1 VLTCALAVTG
11 AAIAG
16 CGGMPIP
23 RPSASAPASAPVKSP
38 SASASADPPRTP
50 APTEASTAA
59 ACVAQEYGRMTQAQ
73 RVGQLFL
80 VGVSGDTAGPLTE
93 AALRQYHFGSLLLGS
108 NTAAGVAGVGAAT
121 TVMQSLAT
129 DANTGG
135 ARFFIA
141 ANQEGGQIQPLTGSG
156 FSTMP
161 SALTQGSWSVATL
174 RQQAKTW
181 GGELAAAGVNLNL
194 APVMDVVPPGQAAS
208 NAPIGQLDREFGFD
222 PAGNGAHGVAFIQGM
237 AQAGVATTAKHF
249 PGLGRVTG
257 NTDFT
262 SNVVDSVTTASDPY
276 LDSFR
281 DAIDAG
287 VPFVMVAEATY
298 TRIDPS
304 SLAVFSPVIMRLLR
318 SDLGFGGVI
327 VSDDLGHARAVAAIP
342 AGQRAISFLSAG
354 GDLVTSQTLG
364 PAEAMASAVLAKT
377 AADSSFHAVVAAAV
391 QRVLAA
397 KQAYGLLPC

>member
-1 VLTCALAVTG
+1 
-11 AAIAG
+11 
-16 CGGMPIP
+16 M
-23 RPSASAPASAPVKSP
+23 
-38 SASASADPPRTP
+38 P

-59 ACVAQEYGRMTQAQ
+59 ACVAQVYGRMTLAQ

-80 VGVSGDTAGPLTE
+80 VGLSGDTAGPATE

-108 NTAAGVAGVGAAT
+108 DTAAGAAGVGAAT
-121 TVMQSLAT
+121 TFMQSLAT
-129 DANTGG
+129 GANTGG

-141 ANQEGGQIQPLTGSG
+141 ANQEGGEIQPLTGSG
-156 FSTMP
+156 FPAMP
-161 SALTQGSWSVATL
+161 SALTQGSWPVATL
-174 RQQAKTW
+174 REQARTW
-181 GGELAAAGVNLNL
+181 GGELAAAGVNLDL

-222 PAGNGAHGVAFIQGM
+222 PAGNGAHGAAFIQGM

-262 SNVVDSVTTASDPY
+262 SGVADSVTTASDPY
-276 LDSFR
+276 LGSFR
-281 DAIDAG
+281 DAIEAG

-304 SLAVFSPVIMRLLR
+304 SLAVFSPVVMRLLR
-318 SDLGFGGVI
+318 SELGFGGVI
-327 VSDDLGHARAVAAIP
+327 VSDDLGQAQAVAAVP
-342 AGQRAISFLSAG
+342 ARQRAISFLSAG

-364 PAEAMASAVLAKT
+364 PAEVMASAVLAKT
-377 AADSSFHAVVAAAV
+377 AADPSFGAVVAAAA

>member
-1 VLTCALAVTG
+1 
-11 AAIAG
+11 
-16 CGGMPIP
+16 MPIP
-23 RPSASAPASAPVKSP
+23 QPQSASDPASAPVRSP
-38 SASASADPPRTP
+38 SASVSADPPRTP
-50 APTEASTAA
+50 APTQASTAA
-59 ACVAQEYGRMTQAQ
+59 ACVAQVYGRMTQAQ

-121 TVMQSLAT
+121 TVMQSLAS

-161 SALTQGSWSVATL
+161 SALTQGSWSVGTL
-174 RQQAKTW
+174 REQAKTW

-222 PAGNGAHGVAFIQGM
+222 PAGNGAHGAAFIQGM

-262 SNVVDSVTTASDPY
+262 SGVVDSVTTASDPY

-318 SDLGFGGVI
+318 SELGFGGVI
-327 VSDDLGHARAVAAIP
+327 VSDDLGQAQAVAAIP
-342 AGQRAISFLSAG
+342 AGQRADQLPVRGRRLGHLADPRPGRGDGVRGPGEDRRRPVVQRRGRRGGAASAG
-354 GDLVTSQTLG
+354 RQAGLRT
-364 PAEAMASAVLAKT
+364 AAVL
-377 AADSSFHAVVAAAV
+377 
-391 QRVLAA
+391 RV
-397 KQAYGLLPC
+397 PC